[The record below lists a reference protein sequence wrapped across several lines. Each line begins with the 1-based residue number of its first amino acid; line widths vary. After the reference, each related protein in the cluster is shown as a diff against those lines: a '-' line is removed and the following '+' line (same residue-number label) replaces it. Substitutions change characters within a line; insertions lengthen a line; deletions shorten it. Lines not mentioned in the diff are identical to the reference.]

1 MRVITPAVLSVM
13 LFGSLANAQLT
24 PDQIGQETMSDPGP
38 NWFISKTG
46 EGAYIFDAE
55 SGEMQGLLSLSGR
68 YATGVRQNEARKE
81 FYSAEM
87 YYSRGVYG
95 ERADL
100 VVVYDY
106 ENLSPIAEIEI
117 PQKMAVLSL
126 AGHLGL
132 TGNGKFLTVFNMT
145 PGQSV
150 SVVDVETR
158 QFVSEISTAG
168 CAIMMPVSDRDFMM
182 ICGDGTLQLIGLDEQ
197 GNESNRERS
206 EKFFDIDGDPIFDRP
221 EETVEGWLLV
231 SHAGLAFHVVQD
243 GSQMSIGEPW
253 SIVGEDDTAE
263 KWLPGGQQL
272 YAVHKESGLLYIL
285 MHQGDEYSHH
295 DYGTEIWVLDID
307 DGHRVARIELET
319 PASHVMVT
327 QESNPKLVVADEEG
341 GLHIYDALKMKLER
355 TIEDPGPGPSL
366 FTDL

>member
-1 MRVITPAVLSVM
+1 MRVITPSVLCMM
-13 LFGSLANAQLT
+13 LISALANAQLT

-38 NWFISKTG
+38 NWFISKTSQ
-46 EGAYIFDAE
+46 GAYIFDAE

-87 YYSRGVYG
+87 YYSRGVHG

-100 VVVYDY
+100 VVVYDF
-106 ENLSPIAEIEI
+106 ENLSPVAEIEI

-150 SVVDVETR
+150 SVVDVESR

-168 CAIMMPVSDRDFMM
+168 CAIMMPVADRDFMT

-197 GNESNRERS
+197 GNESRRERS
-206 EKFFDIDGDPIFDRP
+206 DKFFDIDDDPIYDRP
-221 EETVEGWLLV
+221 EETSDGWLLV
-231 SHAGLAFHVVQD
+231 SHAGLAFHVDQD
-243 GSQMSIGEPW
+243 GSQMSIGQPW
-253 SIVGEDDTAE
+253 SIVSDEDAEE

-272 YAVHKESGLLYIL
+272 YAVHKDTGLMYIL
-285 MHQGDEYSHH
+285 MHQGGEYSHH
-295 DYGTEIWVLDID
+295 DSGTEIWVMDID
-307 DGHRVARIELET
+307 DGHRVARIELEI
-319 PASHVMVT
+319 PAGHVMVT
-327 QESNPKLVVADEEG
+327 QEANPKLVVADDEG
-341 GLHIYDALKMKLER
+341 GLHIYDALKMSLER
-355 TIEDPGPGPSL
+355 TIDDPGPGPNL
-366 FTDL
+366 ITDL